1 MKKLWVIAGG
11 IGISL
16 SLFACGKVESHLNG
30 KETIVDRN
38 ADTLAYQSATS
49 LSLIFNRQSDG
60 RKMKIDGNT
69 KLRIEEMLPSVDLIL
84 KNEAEFSNQIL
95 ESDREGY
102 AYKQEISYKDL
113 TDARSEY
120 TLYYNIVGTK
130 EEIDED
136 ETETETELSGIAVA
150 GESEFDF
157 VGSIE
162 KETEADEQEEEMDL
176 KIFTEKGNSRSYVKV
191 KQEIS
196 RETDEYEEEF
206 AYEIVENGVTIYA
219 FSFEKETERQKVE
232 NEIKVKMEGVKYKFE
247 TFTENGEEF
256 IRVKVDGSETETVLF
271 RKVVTETDGVST
283 ATFEEVIGNDVK

>member
-1 MKKLWVIAGG
+1 
-11 IGISL
+11 
-16 SLFACGKVESHLNG
+16 
-30 KETIVDRN
+30 
-38 ADTLAYQSATS
+38 
-49 LSLIFNRQSDG
+49 
-60 RKMKIDGNT
+60 
-69 KLRIEEMLPSVDLIL
+69 
-84 KNEAEFSNQIL
+84 
-95 ESDREGY
+95 
-102 AYKQEISYKDL
+102 
-113 TDARSEY
+113 
-120 TLYYNIVGTK
+120 
-130 EEIDED
+130 
-136 ETETETELSGIAVA
+136 
-150 GESEFDF
+150 
-157 VGSIE
+157 
-162 KETEADEQEEEMDL
+162 MDL